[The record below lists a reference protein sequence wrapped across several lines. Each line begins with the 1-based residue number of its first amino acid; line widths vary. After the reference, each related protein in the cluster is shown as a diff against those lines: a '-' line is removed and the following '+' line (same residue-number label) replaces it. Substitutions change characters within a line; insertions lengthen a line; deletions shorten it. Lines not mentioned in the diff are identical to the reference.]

1 MERFQGKGRAAGQLL
16 RGLTAAFAVTVILL
30 FLLALILLKLQ
41 PDIVTTQAGIYVV
54 YVLSCFAGGWYCGR
68 KAGQRKF
75 LWGMLIGALYF
86 AVLCAVSGMSE
97 QSFSGGLSRSLI
109 AAVLCCVGGMVGGM
123 LA

>member
-1 MERFQGKGRAAGQLL
+1 MERFHGKGRAAGQVL
-16 RGLTAAFAVTVILL
+16 RGLAAAFAITVVLL

-41 PDIVTTQAGIYVV
+41 PDMSTTQAGIYAV

-97 QSFSGGLSRSLI
+97 QSFSGGLSQSLI
-109 AAVLCCVGGMVGGM
+109 AIVLCCVGGMVGGM